1 MPDLEGYLSVEEL
14 AYYIVLSSIVTLTR
28 NELRENVIANSTI
41 LSLLEMVPETNE
53 ILDNFRMGRYEAF

>member
-1 MPDLEGYLSVEEL
+1 MPELEGYLSVEDL
-14 AYYIVLSSIVTLTR
+14 AFYVVLSSIVTLTR

-41 LSLLEMVPETNE
+41 LSLMEMVPDTIE

>member
-1 MPDLEGYLSVEEL
+1 MPELEGYLSVEDL
-14 AYYIVLSSIVTLTR
+14 AFYVVLSSIVTLTR

-41 LSLLEMVPETNE
+41 LSLMEMVPDTNE

>member
-1 MPDLEGYLSVEEL
+1 MPELEGYLSVEEL

-28 NELRENVIANSTI
+28 NELRENVITNSTI

-53 ILDNFRMGRYEAF
+53 ILDNFRMGRYEVF